1 MKNVSPFNSTREIA
15 KQIVNA
21 RPFLTLTIPN
31 LLSKIIAI
39 SPSLPIVLMDND
51 DANNNNIVVALEE
64 MAKKELV
71 AQRVKEPVE

>member
-1 MKNVSPFNSTREIA
+1 
-15 KQIVNA
+15 
-21 RPFLTLTIPN
+21 
-31 LLSKIIAI
+31 
-39 SPSLPIVLMDND
+39 MDND